1 MAFTRN
7 TEAGTPA
14 TMPATT
20 TAGAPAF
27 RRPTAQ
33 TQQAMTVAPGSDIFE
48 YAVGGEEIKLTIA
61 DIRDYF
67 CPSASENECVL
78 FGRLCKSNSL
88 NPFLREAYLIKYDKN
103 SAATMVVGKDA
114 YVKRAGDNPQF
125 DGFEAG
131 VKVYIEKLGQIEYR
145 EGAAY
150 YPDLGEQLIGGWAKV
165 YRKDRSR
172 PYYEEVSLKEY
183 DKGQSKWKEAPAT
196 MIRKVALV
204 HALREAFPRS
214 IQGMYDE
221 DEVQAPADY
230 EGSFRDASNDRPR
243 PGEAL
248 RAHQQRAKALREAAS
263 AAKASQESDDPF
275 AIPADA
281 IEEDG
286 DPA

>member
-7 TEAGTPA
+7 TETGAAPVTTPA
-14 TMPATT
+14 PST
-20 TAGAPAF
+20 GAPAF
-27 RRPTAQ
+27 RRTASQ
-33 TQQAMTVAPGSDIFE
+33 SQAMTAAPGTDIFHF
-48 YAVGGEEIKLTIA
+48 VSGGEDITITLE
-61 DIRDYF
+61 DIRNYF
-67 CPSASENECVL
+67 CPAASDKECVL
-78 FGRLCKSNSL
+78 FGKMCQDNGL
-88 NPFLREAYLIKYDKN
+88 NPWLREAYLIKYDKN
-103 SAATMVVGKDA
+103 AAAAMVTGKEA
-114 YVKRAGDNPQF
+114 YMKRANEHPQF
-125 DGFEAG
+125 DGLEAG
-131 VKVYIEKLGQIEYR
+131 VKVYFPEAGQIEYR

-150 YPDLGEQLIGGWAKV
+150 YPDMGEQLIGGWAKV

-204 HALREAFPRS
+204 HALREAFPNN
-214 IQGMYDE
+214 IKGMYDI
-221 DEVQAPADY
+221 DEMPFEADV
-230 EGSFRDASNDRPR
+230 EGNFKDVSSDRPR

-263 AAKASQESDDPF
+263 AAKASQASDDPF

-286 DPA
+286 EPA